1 MPVAI
6 LISSLALVHYLFL
19 LRTSHGEL
27 VCFIPDGAFYEV
39 QLARHFLATR
49 SWSFDRGF
57 STTTGFRLLN
67 TY

>member
-49 SWSFDRGF
+49 SF

-67 TY
+67 TYR